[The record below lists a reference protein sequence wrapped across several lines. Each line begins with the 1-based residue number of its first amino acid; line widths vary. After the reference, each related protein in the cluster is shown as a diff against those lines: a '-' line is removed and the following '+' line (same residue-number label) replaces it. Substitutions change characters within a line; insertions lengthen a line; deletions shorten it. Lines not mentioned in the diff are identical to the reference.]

1 MKSNKSNFKFSKY
14 QKVGIIVRT
23 KKKTRLFKA
32 FDECFDI
39 MSADYDFCYMF
50 S

>member
-1 MKSNKSNFKFSKY
+1 MKSNQSTLKFLKY
-14 QKVGIIVRT
+14 QKEGITVHT

-32 FDECFDI
+32 FDECFDS
-39 MSADYDFCYMF
+39 MSTDYDFCYMF